1 MLNQVKLMSRYAN
14 KQFSIN
20 DLNTDPMTLTLK
32 LYLDTVKM
40 YYHTKNEVSLQKLA
54 LTDTWTHT
62 DTHTHTHTHALQK
75 HCLYN
80 IRGRYCHQCQYS
92 LKYQGCLVIV
102 SIVQPLCSQDLL

>member
-32 LYLDTVKM
+32 LYLDMVKM

-54 LTDTWTHT
+54 QTDTWTHT
-62 DTHTHTHTHALQK
+62 DTHTHTHTH
-75 HCLYN
+75 YEN
-80 IRGRYCHQCQYS
+80 IASTTYAGGIVTS
-92 LKYQGCLVIV
+92 V
-102 SIVQPLCSQDLL
+102 SIH